1 MRSLNRPAGQ
11 PRENWRAALAPVP
24 HYTQKRRDVRDNLA
38 FSRTLAR
45 LALRSLYQELV
56 LYPKPGL
63 VSLVD
68 NGSHRDM
75 DASTFMRSLFSLR
88 RYFFLIAEAGMQG
101 APFKYLQRLAIAAEE
116 RMLRA
121 TGGVNTHRGAIF
133 ALGMLCAAMAYCRAQ
148 KMPLSDASIRAT
160 LLIQWGDALASHTHA
175 DAQGQASHG
184 QQVAAAHA
192 VGGAREEGALGFPS
206 VFEIALPRMRQT
218 LEHGRDWQEAKIDA
232 LFALMQHVSDTN
244 VYHRG
249 GEQGA
254 ALVRGRSADF
264 LAAGGTANPGWHAMA
279 IDCHRAFVAQ
289 RLSPGGAADLLA
301 AACLV
306 HQACALGEGSGLPL
320 RGRG

>member
-1 MRSLNRPAGQ
+1 MPSLNPTASHARDD
-11 PRENWRAALAPVP
+11 WRAALAPTSP
-24 HYTQKRRDVRDNLA
+24 HYTQKRREARDKLA
-38 FSRTLAR
+38 FNRRLAR

-75 DASTFMRSLFSLR
+75 DAATFMRSLFSLR
-88 RYFFLIAEAGMQG
+88 HYFFQIAAAGMQA
-101 APFKYLQRLAIAAEE
+101 APFKQLQHLALVAEA

-133 ALGMLCAAMAYCRAQ
+133 ALGMLCAAIAYCRAQ
-148 KMPLSDASIRAT
+148 KMPLTEATIRAT
-160 LLIQWGDALASHTHA
+160 LLIQWGDALAGHTHA

-206 VFEIALPRMRQT
+206 VFEVALPRMRQT
-218 LEHGRDWQEAKIDA
+218 LEQGRHWNEAKIDA

-249 GEQGA
+249 GAQGA
-254 ALVRGRSADF
+254 ALVRGRSAGF
-264 LAAGGTANPGWHAMA
+264 LAAGGTGNPGWQALA
-279 IDCHRAFVAQ
+279 LDCHRAFVAQ

-306 HQACALGEGSGLPL
+306 RQACALDDVAGKAG
-320 RGRG
+320 